1 MSQPVPIDTTG
12 MGDRAIGWRATITV
26 SDVTAEAG
34 LVVVVAGERATIL
47 QLLAE
52 EVDGDQLVSLARAA
66 AERLE

>member
-1 MSQPVPIDTTG
+1 M
-12 MGDRAIGWRATITV
+12 
-26 SDVTAEAG
+26 TAEAG